1 LKRSG
6 FGLLQAILVI
16 VLISGILLI
25 ALKYAK
31 VSVKQTKDIYLKESV
46 ELFMNSAVEMSLLA
60 ISGYQR
66 NNIDGCLSQVRIIS
80 PDKRFIAD
88 INITDY
94 YLLKGSNDSLLC
106 KQGSGYRVHDI
117 YTEESQGMVMLEVT
131 AETNST
137 HPKNHKAQ
145 IILKRRTLQ
154 RP

>member
-1 LKRSG
+1 MKRPG
-6 FGLLQAILVI
+6 FGLLQAILII

-46 ELFMNSAVEMSLLA
+46 ELFMNSAVELSLLA
-60 ISGYQR
+60 ISGYRR
-66 NNIDGCLSQVRIIS
+66 NNIDGCLSQVHITS
-80 PDKRFIAD
+80 PNKRFIAD
-88 INITDY
+88 VNITDY
-94 YLLKGSNDSLLC
+94 YLLKSSNDSIMC
-106 KQGSGYRVHDI
+106 KKGFGYRVHDI
-117 YTEESQGMVMLEVT
+117 DTEESQGMVMLEVT

-137 HPKNHKAQ
+137 HPKNHKTQ